1 MPAVPPQEYRFLG
14 PTGLRVSSISL
25 GGWITYG
32 EGKQVEDDL
41 TLAIFDKA
49 FKLGINFF
57 DTAEGYGGGACEISF
72 GKVLKKL
79 GWKRKDYVL
88 STKIF
93 WGGEG
98 VNDRGLSR
106 KHIIEGV
113 DACLE
118 RLQLSYVDIVFAH
131 RPDPLTPIEEVVRAF
146 TQVINEG
153 KAFYWGTSMWS
164 AYEIEA
170 AQHAA
175 TKYGLIAPVVEQ
187 PEYSLLNRN
196 NFEKELFPI
205 FEAYNYGTTV
215 FSPLATGLLTG
226 KYATGIPKG
235 SRYDADNLGKDQSLP
250 NIFKD
255 KFQGEEGKKNFIKI
269 NQFKDL
275 ADELGVECAPLA
287 LAFLLTNKNVS
298 TLITGASKP
307 EQLEANLKAY
317 EVLPMLT
324 PEVIKK
330 IEAIFD
336 NKPKL
341 REDFGRLGY

>member
-1 MPAVPPQEYRFLG
+1 MSVIPKSEYRFLG

-32 EGKQVEDDL
+32 EGKQVEDEK

-49 FKLGINFF
+49 FKLGINYF
-57 DTAEGYGGGACEISF
+57 DTAEAYGAGACEVSF
-72 GKVLKKL
+72 GKVIKKL
-79 GWKRKDYVL
+79 GWKRTDYVI
-88 STKIF
+88 STKLF

-106 KHIIEGV
+106 KHIIEGL
-113 DACLE
+113 DAALA
-118 RLQLSYVDIVFAH
+118 RLQHDYVDIVFAH
-131 RPDPLTPIEEVVRAF
+131 RPDPYTPIEEVVRAF
-146 TQVINEG
+146 TQVINDG
-153 KAFYWGTSMWS
+153 KAHYWGTSMWN

-187 PEYSLLNRN
+187 PIYNLIDREF
-196 NFEKELFPI
+196 FEKELAPI
-205 FEAYNYGTTV
+205 FKTYNYGTTV

-235 SRYDADNLGKDQSLP
+235 SRYDADNLGKDGSLP
-250 NIFKD
+250 GIFKQR
-255 KFQGEEGKKNFIKI
+255 FEEEEGKKNFIKI
-269 NQFKDL
+269 NKFADIAKDL
-275 ADELGVECAPLA
+275 EVEPAQLA

-298 TLITGASKP
+298 TLITGASRP

-317 EVLPMLT
+317 DVLPKLT
-324 PEVIKK
+324 PDVIAK
-330 IEAIFD
+330 IEEVFD
-336 NKPKL
+336 NKPEP
-341 REDFGRLGY
+341 RPDFGRLG